1 MRIGQK
7 GFTLVEIIV
16 SLAIMTIVAGS
27 VGAFIVAGNNSYLRG
42 SKELTLQEEAQ
53 LTANQMIDLII
64 DVEKDIQFLDS
75 TGAAVA
81 LDGTPAKDA
90 SGNVINSTNVSEL
103 RLYNNDNVYMI
114 RWQGDDGSGYD
125 TANQIYLYEA
135 KNSVTT
141 DADGNETIV
150 WGDLTAEDVKPAL
163 MAEHVTSFNVDISEA
178 KTTRKV
184 VLKMTFAYMEKT
196 YTIAE
201 TIKLR
206 NDLSKENSE
215 PYMWIT
221 GLKINPTHA
230 DLKQGQTAV
239 FTFEFTG
246 DSEAV
251 AEAKAK
257 GVEWSVSKQDGTS
270 CPSTISTTGKLQ
282 VDAAEEIGVDAL
294 LVTCTSLLDRTKS
307 ATATVTV
314 LEPSLDSLTITP
326 KSGNIV
332 PLSVGETGNEQY
344 AIRDGKRI
352 DFVCTLVGAESAK
365 VKGVEWEVWHADGT
379 PAASGTKVRQ
389 TRVDSENGL
398 IYASLVA
405 DENEIQGLRVL
416 KVTCTSKADRSMSDT
431 AWIDVSRVPG
441 KYTVDLIA
449 RTITT
454 YPFKQDGQDKIG
466 YMANIECLPSWANYS
481 AGYPKIKWE
490 VVGDSTGYTLE
501 AVVGDIYKQ
510 RLYCSNHINT
520 TVTVKATVELDKGV
534 FVYPTIDIKLSDLK
548 SAVTSGKPYINSDQ
562 LVLYRNGRV
571 ECWLENYELK
581 ENEKVTWII
590 ANDVDLNLAK
600 SKELEAL
607 EESVNRGEEM
617 SESDF
622 NNQIR
627 SQRLVGFTTAKVAGK
642 DSCAANYDGDRQS
655 YNVFPSVSTT
665 KKDEHVYVWSKYD
678 LPWDKEYRL
687 NIQAIDATGNMI
699 AQTDI
704 FIPQCKMLFP
714 GGARYMTIT
723 SGQKIANPACE
734 CWECVKN
741 PNHQHWD
748 GVTYYNHEKRVNM
761 DAQGIRD
768 LWVPIEFYGIN
779 MGKDGLCTNGQQRE
793 SVGVKLYADQAIL
806 SGTNISGI
814 EKWVR
819 DTDKF
824 AVHVNINGYE
834 KNDQFYLYFYNSK
847 HYNEQEYKMDRQLVI
862 QWNTYENG
870 KLKYDWED

>member
-184 VLKMTFAYMEKT
+184 VLNMTFAYMEKT

-206 NDLSKENSE
+206 NDLSKEDSE
-215 PYMWIT
+215 AYMWIT

-282 VDAAEEIGVDAL
+282 VDAAEGIGADAL

-326 KSGNIV
+326 KSGSIV
-332 PLSVGETGNEQY
+332 PLSAGETGNEQY

-352 DFVCTLVGAESAK
+352 DFVCTLVGDESAK
-365 VKGVEWEVWHADGT
+365 AKGVEWEVKYADDT

-416 KVTCTSKADRSMSDT
+416 KVTCTSKANRSMSDT
-431 AWIDVSRVPG
+431 AWIDVSSVPG
-441 KYTVDLIA
+441 KYTVELIA

-466 YMANIECLPSWANYS
+466 YMANIECLPSWANYEK
-481 AGYPKIKWE
+481 GYPIIQWE
-490 VVGDSTGYTLE
+490 IVGNSDGYTLE
-501 AVVGDIYKQ
+501 KDPTDSYKQ
-510 RLYCSNHINT
+510 NLYCSYHMNT
-520 TVTVKATVELDKGV
+520 TVTVKATVEIDKGV
-534 FVYPTIDIKLSDLK
+534 FVYPTIDIKLGDLK
-548 SAVTSGKPYINSDQ
+548 SSIVSGAPYINSDQ
-562 LVLYRNGRV
+562 LVMYRNGRI
-571 ECWLENYELK
+571 ECWLENYTVK
-581 ENEKVTWII
+581 EGEKVTWII
-590 ANDVDLNLAK
+590 ANDVDLGLAK
-600 SKELEAL
+600 SRDLEAL
-607 EESVNRGEEM
+607 EGSMGEGE
-617 SESDF
+617 F
-622 NNQIR
+622 NEKIR
-627 SQRLVGFTTAKVAGK
+627 SQRLVGFTTSKSAETGH
-642 DSCAANYDGDRQS
+642 AANYDGSRNS
-655 YNVFPSVSTT
+655 YNVYASATT
-665 KKDEHVYVWSKYD
+665 SSKDEHVYIWSKYD
-678 LPWDKEYRL
+678 LPWNQEYRL
-687 NIQAIDATGNMI
+687 NLQALDSSGNVI

-704 FIPQCKMLFP
+704 FIPQCKVLFP
-714 GGARYMTIT
+714 GGKRYVTFS
-723 SGQKIANPACE
+723 SGEKIDDSICICGQHP
-734 CWECVKN
+734 KKT
-741 PNHQHWD
+741 HWD
-748 GVTYYNHEKRVNM
+748 GNYQYDPTTGKQLDRRRLTDVW
-761 DAQGIRD
+761 I
-768 LWVPIEFYGIN
+768 PIEFYGIY
-779 MGKDGLCTNGQQRE
+779 MGKGANDGGDGLCTSGAHKD
-793 SVGVKLYADQAIL
+793 SIGVKIYADQPIQQW
-806 SGTNISGI
+806 STSVS
-814 EKWVR
+814 EQVETWVNH
-819 DTDKF
+819 DPDKF
-824 AVHVNINGYE
+824 AVHLNISGFE
-834 KNDQFYLYFYNSK
+834 MNDRFYLYFYNTQK
-847 HYNEQEYKMDRQLVI
+847 YNDQEYMLDRQLVI
-862 QWNTYENG
+862 YWNSYCNG
-870 KLKYDWED
+870 KLKE

>member
-81 LDGTPAKDA
+81 LDGTPAQDA

-206 NDLSKENSE
+206 NDLSKEDSE
-215 PYMWIT
+215 AYMWIT
-221 GLKINPTHA
+221 GLKINPTHK

-257 GVEWSVSKQDGTS
+257 GVEWSVSRQDGTS

-314 LEPSLDSLTITP
+314 QQQSIDSLTITP
-326 KSGNIV
+326 KDVKMNRGGRQEFICDLKGDDEARKLGVTWELKYIDGTSTTSSILTVESNIMNDWRALLTVGNLEKTGTRV
-332 PLSVGETGNEQY
+332 LRVRCFSNADNSVSDYADIMIEAVNGQY
-344 AIRDGKRI
+344 NAELIRNVIMPYEYMD
-352 DFVCTLVGAESAK
+352 S
-365 VKGVEWEVWHADGT
+365 KGVNRIGW
-379 PAASGTKVRQ
+379 S
-389 TRVDSENGL
+389 VDLECL
-398 IYASLVA
+398 
-405 DENEIQGLRVL
+405 
-416 KVTCTSKADRSMSDT
+416 T
-431 AWIDVSRVPG
+431 AWAD
-441 KYTVDLIA
+441 
-449 RTITT
+449 
-454 YPFKQDGQDKIG
+454 
-466 YMANIECLPSWANYS
+466 YMNP
-481 AGYPKIKWE
+481 AGYPYITWE
-490 VVGDSTGYTLE
+490 VIDGTGYTFEETSPESQYTKKLKCGRNE
-501 AVVGDIYKQ
+501 
-510 RLYCSNHINT
+510 NT
-520 TVTVKATVELDKGV
+520 TVTVRASVQISATDW
-534 FVYPTIDIKLSDLK
+534 VYPEITIDIPALPAIKTTDTLYIASNNVVLS
-548 SAVTSGKPYINSDQ
+548 
-562 LVLYRNGRV
+562 RNGKV
-571 ECWLENYELK
+571 TCWLEGKYADKSKVRWRVVNDVEEGLAVENATKGWNGEENGMDRRVGFSPVGWDGTKVPAEVYGGSEDKDAGTMNLKSRGYGEKVEVYAKWYINWNDEHRLILQAYELK
-581 ENEKVTWII
+581 DENKKETEDNINILAQTYLLIPRCEIYFSNNKRYYSFDRRKYPDGFYDVKGSDTEVFVQMYGFKIGQGDFSSSVFQGLKLITTLEGEKPLKCFYDLEDINGDNKQEKLASQGGKYLYGKPKDEVPHGTGYTWIDGSVI
-590 ANDVDLNLAK
+590 LDGYVRGSKALLN
-600 SKELEAL
+600 ED
-607 EESVNRGEEM
+607 G
-617 SESDF
+617 
-622 NNQIR
+622 
-627 SQRLVGFTTAKVAGK
+627 TAETIY
-642 DSCAANYDGDRQS
+642 S
-655 YNVFPSVSTT
+655 F
-665 KKDEHVYVWSKYD
+665 E
-678 LPWDKEYRL
+678 
-687 NIQAIDATGNMI
+687 
-699 AQTDI
+699 
-704 FIPQCKMLFP
+704 P
-714 GGARYMTIT
+714 G
-723 SGQKIANPACE
+723 
-734 CWECVKN
+734 
-741 PNHQHWD
+741 
-748 GVTYYNHEKRVNM
+748 
-761 DAQGIRD
+761 
-768 LWVPIEFYGIN
+768 
-779 MGKDGLCTNGQQRE
+779 
-793 SVGVKLYADQAIL
+793 
-806 SGTNISGI
+806 
-814 EKWVR
+814 
-819 DTDKF
+819 
-824 AVHVNINGYE
+824 
-834 KNDQFYLYFYNSK
+834 
-847 HYNEQEYKMDRQLVI
+847 
-862 QWNTYENG
+862 WNNG
-870 KLKYDWED
+870 KGAYPVRLYLASDEQNEVLYLKFRDARDSSKTNERVTVIFWR

>member
-163 MAEHVTSFNVDISEA
+163 MAEHVTSFNLDISEA

-206 NDLSKENSE
+206 NDLSKEDSE
-215 PYMWIT
+215 AYMWIT
-221 GLKINPTHA
+221 GLKINPPRTK
-230 DLKQGQTAV
+230 LKQGQTAV

-257 GVEWSVSKQDGTS
+257 GVEWSVSRQDGTS

-282 VDAAEEIGVDAL
+282 VDAAEGIGVDAL

-326 KSGNIV
+326 KSGSIV
-332 PLSVGETGNEQY
+332 PLLAGETGNEQY

-352 DFVCTLVGAESAK
+352 DFVCTLVGDESAK
-365 VKGVEWEVWHADGT
+365 AKGVEWEVKYADDT

-416 KVTCTSKADRSMSDT
+416 KVTCTSKADSSMSDT

-441 KYTVDLIA
+441 KYTVELIA
-449 RTITT
+449 RKITT
-454 YPFKQDGQDKIG
+454 YSFNDGQDKKG
-466 YMANIECLPSWANYS
+466 YMANIECLPSWANYEKR
-481 AGYPKIKWE
+481 YPIIQWE
-490 VVGDSTGYTLE
+490 IVGNSDGYTLE
-501 AVVGDIYKQ
+501 KDPTDSYKQ
-510 RLYCSNHINT
+510 NLYCSYHMNT
-520 TVTVKATVELDKGV
+520 TVTVKAKVEIDKGV
-534 FVYPTIDIKLSDLK
+534 FVYPTIDIKLGDLK
-548 SAVTSGKPYINSDQ
+548 SSIVSGAPYINSDQ
-562 LVLYRNGRV
+562 LVMYRNGRI
-571 ECWLENYELK
+571 ECWLENYTVK
-581 ENEKVTWII
+581 EGEKVTWII
-590 ANDVDLNLAK
+590 ANDVDLGLAK
-600 SKELEAL
+600 SRDLEAL
-607 EESVNRGEEM
+607 EGSMGEGE
-617 SESDF
+617 F
-622 NNQIR
+622 NEKIR
-627 SQRLVGFTTAKVAGK
+627 SQRLVGFTTSKSAETGH
-642 DSCAANYDGDRQS
+642 AASYDGTRNS
-655 YNVFPSVSTT
+655 YNVYASATT
-665 KKDEHVYVWSKYD
+665 SSKDEHVYIWSKYD
-678 LPWDKEYRL
+678 LPWNQEYRL
-687 NIQAIDATGNMI
+687 NLQALDSSGNVI

-704 FIPQCKMLFP
+704 FIPQCKVLFP
-714 GGARYMTIT
+714 GGKRYVTFS
-723 SGQKIANPACE
+723 SGEKIDDSICICGKHPE
-734 CWECVKN
+734 RT
-741 PNHQHWD
+741 HWD
-748 GVTYYNHEKRVNM
+748 GNYQYDSTTGKKLDRRRLTDVW
-761 DAQGIRD
+761 I
-768 LWVPIEFYGIN
+768 PIEFYGIY
-779 MGKDGLCTNGQQRE
+779 MGPGANNGGDGLCTSGAHKD
-793 SVGVKLYADQAIL
+793 SIGVKIYADQPVQQW
-806 SGTNISGI
+806 STSVN
-814 EKWVR
+814 EKVETWVNN
-819 DTDKF
+819 DPDKF
-824 AVHVNINGYE
+824 AVHLYISGFE
-834 KNDQFYLYFYNSK
+834 MNDRFYLYFYNTK
-847 HYNEQEYKMDRQLVI
+847 KYNDQEYMLDRQLVI
-862 QWNTYENG
+862 YWNSYCNG
-870 KLKYDWED
+870 KLKE